1 MKHIALYPNETKD
14 KGFQVTQMV
23 ADVLLAHGARLSV
36 EKSCQIPK
44 REGLSFAADT
54 DELMDRAEAVVTL
67 GGDGT
72 MLNIAAKAAKKK
84 LPILGINLGR
94 VGFMAELEVKK
105 LELLKKLF
113 EGGYS
118 IEERMMLDVSVNG
131 DTPRLILNDAVVT
144 ARRRRMM
151 DLALWE
157 NHRRLGTFRAD
168 GLILSTPTGSTA
180 YSLSA
185 GGPVVD
191 PRLKVMLA
199 IPICSH
205 SLGARPIVFAPD
217 ATLRVRETDCPAQ
230 VTLDGKDVIDLS
242 PEDEV
247 SVCASSEVTR
257 LIQLS
262 DRQFYTAVRS
272 YFS

>member
-1 MKHIALYPNETKD
+1 MKEIALYPNGTKD
-14 KGFQVTQMV
+14 KGFQLTQMV
-23 ADVLLAHGARLSV
+23 AEILLAHGARLRV

-44 REGLSFAADT
+44 REGLHFVDGT
-54 DELMDRAEAVVTL
+54 EELIDGAEAVVTL

-72 MLNIAAKAAKKK
+72 MLRIASAAAKKGIP
-84 LPILGINLGR
+84 LLGVNLGR
-94 VGFMAELEVKK
+94 VGFMADLEVNK

-118 IEERMMLDVSVNG
+118 IEERMMLDVAVNG
-131 DTPRLILNDAVVT
+131 GEPRPILNDAVIT

-157 NHRRLGTFRAD
+157 NDRRLGTFRAD

-191 PRLKVMLA
+191 PRLRVILG
-199 IPICSH
+199 IPICPH

-217 ATLRVRETDCPAQ
+217 ATLRVREADCPAQ
-230 VTLDGKDVIDLS
+230 LTLDGKDVIDLS
-242 PEDEV
+242 REDEV
-247 SVCASSEVTR
+247 SVSLSPTVTR